1 MTARVYRLFDR
12 LAAAALPARCVLCHG
27 PGQPP
32 SLDLCAA
39 CEADLPWL
47 AGACARCGEPSA
59 EPCACAGLARPYAR
73 CHAAFDYA
81 FPLDR
86 LVQAL
91 KYEGALANA
100 RVLGHALA
108 QSLRRAAREADVDA
122 IVPVPLHRARLVER
136 GFNQSLEIARF
147 TADRLDLVV
156 DGRALRRLR
165 VTTPQVGLTRA
176 ERAANVRKAFAA
188 DRSRVAGRHVALLDD
203 VVTTGATSAAAA
215 DALLAA
221 GAVTVDVWC
230 VARAAA

>member
-136 GFNQSLEIARF
+136 GFNQSLEIARTVR
-147 TADRLDLVV
+147 TALGLALLPAALERT
-156 DGRALRRLR
+156 RA
-165 VTTPQVGLTRA
+165 TAAQVGLA
-176 ERAANVRKAFAA
+176 RAARRDNVRGAFA
-188 DRSRVAGRHVALLDD
+188 GRRACVEGRRLALLDD
-203 VVTTGATSAAAA
+203 VVTTGATVAEAAV
-215 DALLAA
+215 ALRAA
-221 GAVTVDVWC
+221 GARHVDVWC
-230 VARAAA
+230 LARASP

>member
-122 IVPVPLHRARLVER
+122 IVPIPLHRARLVER
-136 GFNQSLEIARF
+136 GFNQSLEIARTVRTSLGLALLPAALERTRA
-147 TADRLDLVV
+147 TA
-156 DGRALRRLR
+156 A
-165 VTTPQVGLTRA
+165 QVGLA
-176 ERAANVRKAFAA
+176 RAARRDNVRGAFA
-188 DRSRVAGRHVALLDD
+188 GRRACVEGRRLALLDD
-203 VVTTGATSAAAA
+203 VVTTGATVAEAAV
-215 DALLAA
+215 ALRAA
-221 GAVTVDVWC
+221 GARHVDVWC
-230 VARAAA
+230 LARASP

>member
-81 FPLDR
+81 FSLDH

-122 IVPVPLHRARLVER
+122 IVPIPLHRARLVER
-136 GFNQSLEIARF
+136 GFNQSLEIARTVR
-147 TADRLDLVV
+147 TALGLALLPAALERT
-156 DGRALRRLR
+156 RA
-165 VTTPQVGLTRA
+165 TAAQVGLA
-176 ERAANVRKAFAA
+176 RAARRDNVRGAFA
-188 DRSRVAGRHVALLDD
+188 GRRACVEGRRLALLDD
-203 VVTTGATSAAAA
+203 VVTTGATVAEAAV
-215 DALLAA
+215 ALRAA
-221 GAVTVDVWC
+221 GARHVDVWC
-230 VARAAA
+230 LARASP